1 MNRDELIGKCKTL
14 WEECNA
20 ANSQL
25 KNPLYQK
32 TDIENLLKTPRLDMN
47 YDEFWFQDN
56 EIEEALEDS

>member
-1 MNRDELIGKCKTL
+1 MKCKTL

-47 YDEFWFQDN
+47 YDEFWFYDN